1 MKKMKK
7 IFFILAPLFLFGC
20 ASNFPAPVFEDAEKY
35 SKDCSDVY
43 TVKKGE
49 TIFSIS
55 LKCGFDYQKLALSNG
70 LKKPYFVKPGD
81 QIRFDIL
88 RKNKPKTIEPQNKDG
103 LINTIPFEEGEIIED
118 NIFMDQEATSQNS
131 EVEFQ
136 FGDPIQI
143 DQPKV
148 IREVYSKKSLK
159 KSKKLSDLKTK
170 NKKKWEWPTDG
181 ELTSP
186 FSQAADKKGI
196 EILGLEGQ
204 EIRSVAKG
212 KVIYVGDDLAGYG
225 KLTIIKHDNNILS
238 VYGHQQSTLVTEGQ
252 VVEAAESIGTMG
264 KTGTDEVKLL
274 FEIRKDG
281 ESIDPINLL
290 KKIS

>member
-1 MKKMKK
+1 MKK

-20 ASNFPAPVFEDAEKY
+20 ASQFPAPVIGEAEKY
-35 SKDCSDVY
+35 SKECPDVY

-148 IREVYSKKSLK
+148 IREIYSKKSLK

>member
-1 MKKMKK
+1 MKK
-7 IFFILAPLFLFGC
+7 IFFILATLLLSGC
-20 ASNFPAPVFEDAEKY
+20 ASQFPAPVEGEAIKH
-35 SKDCSDVY
+35 SKNCPDVY

-49 TIFSIS
+49 TVFSIS
-55 LKCGFDYQKLALSNG
+55 LKCGFDYKNLAISNG

-81 QIRFDIL
+81 QIRFDLL

>member
-1 MKKMKK
+1 MKK
-7 IFFILAPLFLFGC
+7 ILLILLSLFLSGC
-20 ASNFPAPVFEDAEKY
+20 ASQFPAPVEGVKEKY
-35 SKDCSDVY
+35 SKKCPDVY

-55 LKCGFDYQKLALSNG
+55 LKCGFDYQKVALSNG

-81 QIRFDIL
+81 QIRFDLL
-88 RKNKPKTIEPQNKDG
+88 RKSKSNTHDLKNKDNTT
-103 LINTIPFEEGEIIED
+103 NTIPYNEDEIIED
-118 NIFMDQEATSQNS
+118 NIFTSEEITTQDL

-148 IREVYSKKSLK
+148 IREVYSKKSIK
-159 KSKKLSDLKTK
+159 KSIKLSELKAK
-170 NKKKWEWPTDG
+170 NQKKWEWPTNG

-186 FSQAADKKGI
+186 FSEAADKKGI

-204 EIRSVAKG
+204 EIRSTLNG
-212 KVIYVGDDLAGYG
+212 KVIYVGEDLAGYG
-225 KLTIIKHDNNILS
+225 KLTIIKHENDILS
-238 VYGHQQSTLVTEGQ
+238 VYGHQQSILVTEGQ
-252 VVEAAESIGTMG
+252 AVQAGETIGTMG
-264 KTGTDEVKLL
+264 ATGTDIVKLL

-281 ESIDPINLL
+281 KSIDPMNFL
-290 KKIS
+290 KEIL

>member
-1 MKKMKK
+1 MKK
-7 IFFILAPLFLFGC
+7 IFIILLLLFLSGC
-20 ASNFPAPVFEDAEKY
+20 ASQFPAPVQVEAKKIN
-35 SKDCSDVY
+35 KDCPDVY

-70 LKKPYFVKPGD
+70 LKKPYFVKIGD

-88 RKNKPKTIEPQNKDG
+88 RKNKPIPSELENKNS
-103 LINTIPFEEGEIIED
+103 LTNTIPFED
-118 NIFMDQEATSQNS
+118 NIISEENISQDS
-131 EVEFQ
+131 QVEFQ

-148 IREVYSKKSLK
+148 IREVYSKKSIK
-159 KSKKLSDLKTK
+159 KSKKLSILKEK
-170 NKKKWEWPTDG
+170 NQKNWEWPTDG
-181 ELTSP
+181 ELTST
-186 FSQAADKKGI
+186 FNQAADKKGI

-204 EIRSVAKG
+204 EIRSTAKG
-212 KVIYVGDDLAGYG
+212 KVIYVGEDLAGYG

-238 VYGHQQSTLVTEGQ
+238 VYGHQQATLVIEGQ
-252 VVEAAESIGTMG
+252 SVQAGQSIGTMG
-264 KTGTDEVKLL
+264 KTGANEVKLL

-281 ESIDPINLL
+281 ESMDPINFL
-290 KKIS
+290 KNIS

>member
-1 MKKMKK
+1 MKK

-20 ASNFPAPVFEDAEKY
+20 ASQFPAPVIGEAEKY
-35 SKDCSDVY
+35 SKECPDVY

-49 TIFSIS
+49 TVFSIS
-55 LKCGFDYQKLALSNG
+55 LKCGFDYQKIALSNG